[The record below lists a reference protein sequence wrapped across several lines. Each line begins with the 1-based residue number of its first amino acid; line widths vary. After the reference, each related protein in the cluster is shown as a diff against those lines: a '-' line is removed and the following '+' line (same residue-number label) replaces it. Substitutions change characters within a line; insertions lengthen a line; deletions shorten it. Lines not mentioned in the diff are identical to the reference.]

1 MVILHIGSYFP
12 FKLVKFE
19 LIIHLVVYS
28 DPFNVW
34 LILLDKDGNQIRK
47 FNFYDCRLTDIS
59 EITVSTF
66 DEQDQLLT
74 CTLTFDFMYMD
85 FDGLMESKI

>member
-28 DPFNVW
+28 DPFNV
-34 LILLDKDGNQIRK
+34 LNHVKHEN
-47 FNFYDCRLTDIS
+47 
-59 EITVSTF
+59 
-66 DEQDQLLT
+66 
-74 CTLTFDFMYMD
+74 
-85 FDGLMESKI
+85 